1 MRLKPCPNPNWTST
15 IYLWWGHLRIIPDW
29 IILTNQYIYISPPK
43 GSDPDICSYKPRGL
57 AKSLQNKWMQAN
69 KLQNGRALCINQLF
83 AAPLHFVGRYL
94 FPRRLISIFFWVW
107 VLLACLDPDPQKRH
121 ISLRFSQL
129 SLRSN
134 PPFLQGT
141 GLSDICGL
149 CFFNVDKKWSVHT
162 PSIRVQIAGVHL
174 CNRFIATI
182 LGAPIFELQNHVHNP
197 KIAST
202 KCNGFAWL
210 LATNKSAFC
219 SSIIFEPFKDRNA
232 FCSGPFGV
240 QNS

>member
-1 MRLKPCPNPNWTST
+1 MNLSDGKPWFSNKSCWAKWATPEK
-15 IYLWWGHLRIIPDW
+15 LA
-29 IILTNQYIYISPPK
+29 PK
-43 GSDPDICSYKPRGL
+43 
-57 AKSLQNKWMQAN
+57 W
-69 KLQNGRALCINQLF
+69 
-83 AAPLHFVGRYL
+83 
-94 FPRRLISIFFWVW
+94 
-107 VLLACLDPDPQKRH
+107 QKRIKLPWS
-121 ISLRFSQL
+121 ISLVDVASNGQDGQL
-129 SLRSN
+129 LY
-134 PPFLQGT
+134 
-141 GLSDICGL
+141 
-149 CFFNVDKKWSVHT
+149 VSVLVEHIYNIFKHIIAY
-162 PSIRVQIAGVHL
+162 IRVQIAGVHL

-232 FCSGPFGV
+232 FCTGPFGV

>member
-1 MRLKPCPNPNWTST
+1 MAMENPACTQHGNQTYPNVYIT
-15 IYLWWGHLRIIPDW
+15 IE
-29 IILTNQYIYISPPK
+29 N
-43 GSDPDICSYKPRGL
+43 
-57 AKSLQNKWMQAN
+57 
-69 KLQNGRALCINQLF
+69 
-83 AAPLHFVGRYL
+83 
-94 FPRRLISIFFWVW
+94 
-107 VLLACLDPDPQKRH
+107 
-121 ISLRFSQL
+121 
-129 SLRSN
+129 
-134 PPFLQGT
+134 
-141 GLSDICGL
+141 
-149 CFFNVDKKWSVHT
+149 
-162 PSIRVQIAGVHL
+162 IRVQIAGVHL